1 MLARLIFGSAGNSA
15 GLRGP
20 GAIKESGYGRE
31 LSTYGI
37 KEFVNVKTVVSSARE
52 KSQRRNGAGDVGG
65 PALTSRAV
73 AVTCVTHD
81 VLKSLFSATPSHPAL
96 SSQYSNQIFSASFFS
111 FV

>member
-1 MLARLIFGSAGNSA
+1 MRLDNLFSSASIE
-15 GLRGP
+15 GLLLMS
-20 GAIKESGYGRE
+20 KESAKVTGH
-31 LSTYGI
+31 
-37 KEFVNVKTVVSSARE
+37 A
-52 KSQRRNGAGDVGG
+52 GALKCRISHQLGHDDVGG